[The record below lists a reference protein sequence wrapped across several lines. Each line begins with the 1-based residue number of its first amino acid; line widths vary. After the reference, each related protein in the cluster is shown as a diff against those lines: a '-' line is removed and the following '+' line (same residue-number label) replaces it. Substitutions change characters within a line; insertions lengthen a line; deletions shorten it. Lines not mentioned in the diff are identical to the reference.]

1 MTQPPT
7 DTRAP
12 KIADYMARRLV
23 TLTPEMDIIK
33 AIRVLLNHR
42 FSGAPVIDADG
53 RLVGV
58 LSTKDCLKVAFT
70 SSYHQEWGGSV
81 ADYMT
86 AEVET
91 LDADTDVI
99 AAAKRFL
106 EGPYRRFPVLRDGR
120 LAGQISRNDILRAL
134 CDLW

>member
-1 MTQPPT
+1 MTQRPT

-12 KIADYMARRLV
+12 KIADYMARQLV
-23 TLTPEMDIIK
+23 TLTPEMDITK
-33 AIRVLLNHR
+33 AIRLLLNQR

-106 EGPYRRFPVLRDGR
+106 AGPYRRFPVLRDGR